1 MKNVITPLS
10 GPGTVHIAVT
20 GEVVIHSVE
29 IPVTTINTI
38 TFRSTAA
45 TPVTYFILP
54 AATVAGNY
62 EFDSAVGNGLDVIA
76 AGADAAII
84 TTAS

>member
-1 MKNVITPLS
+1 MQNVITNLS
-10 GPGTVHIAVT
+10 GPATASISPN
-20 GEVVIHSVE
+20 GEVVIHTVE

-38 TFRSTAA
+38 TFRSTASS
-45 TPVTYFILP
+45 PVTYFVLP
-54 AATVAGNY
+54 AATVAGSY
-62 EFDSAVGNGLDVIA
+62 QFDSIVGNGLDVIA